1 MELLQDAVVTLFAL
15 GAVVML
21 VRRFVSFAKPGS
33 AETACA
39 SCPSSAARPRKA
51 PPDRQPAAPAEPRT
65 HPVTF
70 VRPGAH

>member
-1 MELLQDAVVTLFAL
+1 MELLQDGIVTLFAA

-21 VRRFVSFAKPGS
+21 VRRFASFAKPGGGES
-33 AETACA
+33 ACA
-39 SCPSSAARPRKA
+39 SCPSSSLKPRKPAPAART
-51 PPDRQPAAPAEPRT
+51 AAQEPRT

>member
-21 VRRFVSFAKPGS
+21 VRRFVSFAKPGG
-33 AETACA
+33 AESVCA
-39 SCPSSAARPRKA
+39 SCPSSAIKPRKQ
-51 PPDRQPAAPAEPRT
+51 PPAGAAAPEPRT

-70 VRPGAH
+70 VRPGAQ

>member
-21 VRRFVSFAKPGS
+21 VRRFVSFAKPGG
-33 AETACA
+33 AESVCA
-39 SCPSSAARPRKA
+39 SCPSSAIKPRK
-51 PPDRQPAAPAEPRT
+51 QPSVAAAAPEPRT

-70 VRPGAH
+70 VRPGAQ

>member
-21 VRRFVSFAKPGS
+21 VRRFVSFAKPGG
-33 AETACA
+33 AETVCA
-39 SCPSSAARPRKA
+39 SCPSSAIKPRKPSPA
-51 PPDRQPAAPAEPRT
+51 GAAAPEPRT

-70 VRPGAH
+70 VRPGAQ

>member
-21 VRRFVSFAKPGS
+21 VRRFASFAKPGGGES
-33 AETACA
+33 ACA
-39 SCPSSAARPRKA
+39 SCPSSSLKLRKPLPA
-51 PPDRQPAAPAEPRT
+51 SPAAAAEPKT

-70 VRPGAH
+70 VRPGVH